1 MEALA
6 DLAVRF
12 RFVDLGMKIF
22 LRDQQTPE
30 ALGALQK
37 ARITGFLVTP
47 GDDGAAPGGLATRAN
62 LESGRAAGAPTAS
75 LEPSVVFLALL
86 RWCSF
91 GRAPSE
97 IILDLDATGRTI
109 RHNLLDQPNH
119 QADKRGAH
127 ESYGRFQYIET
138 ENSAL
143 GCRKCGSRHLN
154 RPLWVKHHQHRRHR
168 ALSWDVGAPPPHGT
182 SMCVVKSRVSAG

>member
-12 RFVDLGMKIF
+12 RFVDLGMKVF

-97 IILDLDATGRTI
+97 IILDLDATGRT
-109 RHNLLDQPNH
+109 NSTQPVRP
-119 QADKRGAH
+119 AKPP
-127 ESYGRFQYIET
+127 
-138 ENSAL
+138 
-143 GCRKCGSRHLN
+143 SR
-154 RPLWVKHHQHRRHR
+154 
-168 ALSWDVGAPPPHGT
+168 
-182 SMCVVKSRVSAG
+182 

>member
-1 MEALA
+1 VEALA

-12 RFVDLGMKIF
+12 RFVDLGMKVF

-91 GRAPSE
+91 GRQLFVDDIRGKVIQSWLPMPDGCLTRDLARGREETGPKRRDFLSE
-97 IILDLDATGRTI
+97 SPVSRQRQDRNT
-109 RHNLLDQPNH
+109 
-119 QADKRGAH
+119 
-127 ESYGRFQYIET
+127 
-138 ENSAL
+138 NS
-143 GCRKCGSRHLN
+143 
-154 RPLWVKHHQHRRHR
+154 
-168 ALSWDVGAPPPHGT
+168 
-182 SMCVVKSRVSAG
+182 